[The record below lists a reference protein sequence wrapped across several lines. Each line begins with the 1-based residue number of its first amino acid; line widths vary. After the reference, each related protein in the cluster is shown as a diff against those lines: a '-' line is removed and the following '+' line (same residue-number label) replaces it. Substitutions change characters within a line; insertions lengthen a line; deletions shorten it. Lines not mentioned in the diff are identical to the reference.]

1 MMFMLKIIKI
11 ILMIMNKMI
20 TMMFTMMF
28 LLKIIK
34 IMLMIMNKMITM
46 MFMFML
52 KIIKMML
59 MKKMMK
65 IMKIDNEMMMDDV
78 HVEDNKNN
86 GDDHE

>member
-1 MMFMLKIIKI
+1 
-11 ILMIMNKMI
+11 
-20 TMMFTMMF
+20 
-28 LLKIIK
+28 
-34 IMLMIMNKMITM
+34 MIMNKMITM